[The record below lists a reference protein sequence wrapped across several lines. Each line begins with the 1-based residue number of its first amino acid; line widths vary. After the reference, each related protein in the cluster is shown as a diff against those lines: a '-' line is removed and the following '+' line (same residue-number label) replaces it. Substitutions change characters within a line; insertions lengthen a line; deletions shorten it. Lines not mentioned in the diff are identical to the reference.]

1 MDDKGPA
8 KAHSESTSAE
18 ALQFLLTAA
27 GVLLAMRLAH
37 AAGSWFLAPGE
48 SDPIGQL
55 AAPFRRG
62 YLLADPH
69 LIVPD
74 GMSPVGRASFAAII
88 ALAGGAIGAVIGRA
102 YAVAAKRDAR
112 LGWRSGLRIG
122 LTSTTAFA
130 LLASLLWPPLSLRL
144 SNEGFVR
151 IERPSIA
158 ATIGLPWPKAG
169 TKHSWSECWIERPA
183 TLSGKPVLQLTAG
196 AEPLVI
202 ESADDDDM
210 EKLHAFLSDRIKRN
224 QPPE

>member
-1 MDDKGPA
+1 MDDKSPVE
-8 KAHSESTSAE
+8 AHSESTSTE

-27 GVLLAMRLAH
+27 GVLLALRLAH

-48 SDPIGQL
+48 SDSIGQL

-74 GMSPVGRASFAAII
+74 GMGPIGRASYAAII
-88 ALAGGAIGAVIGRA
+88 ALAGGAIGAMIGRA
-102 YAVAAKRDAR
+102 YAMAGKRLAR
-112 LGWRSGLRIG
+112 FGWRTGLRIG
-122 LTSTTAFA
+122 LTSTAAFA

-144 SNEGFVR
+144 SDEGFVR

-158 ATIGLPWPKAG
+158 ATIGLPWSTAS
-169 TKHSWSECWIERPA
+169 TTHIWSECWIERPA
-183 TLSGKPVLQLTAG
+183 TLSGMPVLLLTAG

-210 EKLHAFLSDRIKRN
+210 EQLHAFFWDRIKRN